1 MNRNAFSSA
10 ALTLAIAAALS
21 AAPHTASANYKTS
34 SGSACLA
41 YGTTTTPDELLH
53 LVNGIRPRYDTDEF
67 ILCNF
72 VVDSENGWY
81 NAANSATLQMHFKAG
96 SIDAPVACT
105 ATAGSAYMYG
115 VLTYSATQ
123 TIPATLSSTLTM
135 SGMTAPGS
143 YSWAPFSVNCR
154 LPAKATLARMVLN
167 ELGTV

>member
-1 MNRNAFSSA
+1 MNRTACFSA

-21 AAPHTASANYKTS
+21 AAPQTASANYKTS
-34 SGSACLA
+34 TGSACLA
-41 YGTTTTPDELLH
+41 YGSTTTPDELLY
-53 LVNGIRPRYDTDEF
+53 LVNGITTRNATDEF
-67 ILCNF
+67 ILCDF

-81 NAANSATLQMHFKAG
+81 NAANSATLQMYFKAG
-96 SIDAPVACT
+96 NIDAPVTCT

-135 SGMTAPGS
+135 SGMTSPGS
-143 YSWAPFSVNCR
+143 YSWAPFNVNCR

-167 ELGTV
+167 ESGVV